1 MGLIQKIFGTYSQ
14 RELKSIYPI
23 ADKIEALEDEYRQ
36 LTDEQ
41 LQAKTPEFKQ
51 RLQQGETLDDILPE
65 AFAAVREAA
74 DRVLGLRPYR
84 VQLIGGIVLHQGRIA
99 EMKTGEGK
107 TLVATL
113 PAYLN
118 ALSGN
123 GVHIVTVNDYL
134 AKRDSEWM
142 ARSTAS
148 WA

>member
-1 MGLIQKIFGTYSQ
+1 MLDF
-14 RELKSIYPI
+14 LKKMLGAGNDAQLKKLKKPV
-23 ADKIEALEDEYRQ
+23 DEVMALEEEYRA

-41 LQAKTPEFKQ
+41 LQAKTEEFRE
-51 RLQQGETLDDILPE
+51 RLRNGETEDDILPE
-65 AFAAVREAA
+65 AFATVREAA
-74 DRVLGLRPYR
+74 DRVLGMRPFR
-84 VQLIGGIVLHQGRIA
+84 VQVLGGVVLHQGRIA

-118 ALSGN
+118 ALSGK

-142 ARSTAS
+142 GA
-148 WA
+148 